1 MSDKK
6 IEEFLREDIKLVL
19 LASVSE
25 DYVDAILEQKDTVR
39 QNTLIDAV
47 AEDVTV
53 SSDLKNKG
61 YYNNDDIRLAI
72 GRELV
77 TRLGA

>member
-39 QNTLIDAV
+39 QNTFIDAV

-61 YYNNDDIRLAI
+61 YYNNDDIRFAI

-77 TRLGA
+77 ARLGE